1 MQTGYIG
8 ETRPAFSERAEGNT
22 EGRPAP
28 CTTQPAR
35 ISRGFL
41 DGDGSICFQLVR
53 RKDYVYGFQIRASVC
68 LYQSTRHR
76 AGLEWL
82 KQQLGCGYIRDRA
95 GSMSDYT
102 IVGWS
107 AVKRVLELVQPF
119 VIFKRE
125 QVDRALDIMSRFDA
139 KLTPSE
145 FLETAQVVD
154 AFATLNYSKRKH
166 INSSCVEA
174 FLNGKGLLVPVT
186 TEAFRAEIVG
196 DCRPSKRAAN
206 LPRRSH
212 ASSRKRDEDIVCA
225 PSNRGTYTRETV
237 RSLSA
242 VGVGS
247 LMGAVPSTRGP
258 GWTDLRCSG
267 CRANGSAA

>member
-1 MQTGYIG
+1 
-8 ETRPAFSERAEGNT
+8 
-22 EGRPAP
+22 
-28 CTTQPAR
+28 
-35 ISRGFL
+35 
-41 DGDGSICFQLVR
+41 
-53 RKDYVYGFQIRASVC
+53 
-68 LYQSTRHR
+68 
-76 AGLEWL
+76 
-82 KQQLGCGYIRDRA
+82 
-95 GSMSDYT
+95 MSDYT

-186 TEAFRAEIVG
+186 TEAFVPRSSAT
-196 DCRPSKRAAN
+196 AARVSG
-206 LPRRSH
+206 RR
-212 ASSRKRDEDIVCA
+212 I
-225 PSNRGTYTRETV
+225 
-237 RSLSA
+237 
-242 VGVGS
+242 
-247 LMGAVPSTRGP
+247 
-258 GWTDLRCSG
+258 
-267 CRANGSAA
+267 